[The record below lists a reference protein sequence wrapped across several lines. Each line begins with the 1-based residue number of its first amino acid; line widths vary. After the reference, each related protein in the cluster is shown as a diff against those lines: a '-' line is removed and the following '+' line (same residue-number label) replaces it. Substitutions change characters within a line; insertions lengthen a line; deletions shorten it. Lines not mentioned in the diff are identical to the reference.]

1 MATVQT
7 ISAAIKG
14 RRHKLGWT
22 QTVLAA
28 KAGVSRKFVSEVE
41 SGKDTVELGRV
52 LALIDALDL
61 TLRLESPGQEE
72 PPPPSVLQG
81 AVVDLDWLMRGYQA
95 GES

>member
-61 TLRLESPGQEE
+61 TLRLELPGQGE
-72 PPPPSVLQG
+72 PAPGVLQG
-81 AVVDLDWLMRGYQA
+81 AVVDLDWLMRGYQT
-95 GES
+95 GET